1 VRGGWSGLSWQR
13 AREEQ
18 KIQGEG
24 AAPVWFC
31 KRGAVLLAGKG
42 EENGGNGVEAGFKE
56 RGKR

>member
-31 KRGAVLLAGKG
+31 KRGGCCLCRLLLVEGGEKSTKKG
-42 EENGGNGVEAGFKE
+42 
-56 RGKR
+56 